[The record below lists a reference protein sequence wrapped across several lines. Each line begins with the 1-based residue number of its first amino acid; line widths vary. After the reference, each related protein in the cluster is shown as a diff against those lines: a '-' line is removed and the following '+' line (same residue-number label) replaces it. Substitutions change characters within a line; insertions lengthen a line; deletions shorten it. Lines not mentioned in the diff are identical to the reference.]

1 MKTKDFIVVLEKRIE
16 ELEKLAHE
24 PQNYKEKCD
33 AMEIRIQALE
43 NELQVH
49 YLDEAI
55 RKQKKLYP
63 QVK

>member
-1 MKTKDFIVVLEKRIE
+1 MKAKDFIVVLEKRVKK
-16 ELEKLAHE
+16 LEKLAHE

-43 NELQVH
+43 DELQVH

-55 RKQKKLYP
+55 RKQKKLYRRA
-63 QVK
+63 K

>member
-1 MKTKDFIVVLEKRIE
+1 MKTKDFIVVLERRIE

-55 RKQKKLYP
+55 KKQKKLYP

>member
-1 MKTKDFIVVLEKRIE
+1 MKTRDFIVILEKRIE